1 MAHRFVAHF
10 SFLSPQN
17 CVNHKVGKLFS
28 SNVEIQVFAPE
39 KSKCSCFSEGN
50 IFVKDTF
57 AFSSNSLTCEITFK
71 ANLHYELKLN
81 SNQNVTFLKI
91 LQQMNIRIYSYQQI
105 YTNEYPNIFIL
116 FFLTQTNVRISIR
129 IENCMNIRI
138 YSNIRLG
145 FTL

>member
-81 SNQNVTFLKI
+81 SN
-91 LQQMNIRIYSYQQI
+91 IYLVL
-105 YTNEYPNIFIL
+105 TLTDECPNIF
-116 FFLTQTNVRISIR
+116 TQTNLAPMNVRI
-129 IENCMNIRI
+129 
-138 YSNIRLG
+138 YLSNKN
-145 FTL
+145 